1 MVSSMINQPVQHMI
15 HQLVTIPLP
24 MENQKA
30 KLIQKILK
38 RKKNTRSTIAGCKAA
53 GMTTV

>member
-30 KLIQKILK
+30 KLIQKI
-38 RKKNTRSTIAGCKAA
+38 
-53 GMTTV
+53 

>member
-1 MVSSMINQPVQHMI
+1 MINQPVQHMI